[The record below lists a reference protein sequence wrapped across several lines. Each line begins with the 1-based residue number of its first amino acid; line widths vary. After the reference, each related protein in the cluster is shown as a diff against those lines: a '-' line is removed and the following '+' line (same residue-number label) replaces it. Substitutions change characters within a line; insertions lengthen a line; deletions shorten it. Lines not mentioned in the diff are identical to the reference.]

1 MMCKTTFLDSEF
13 DFTAD
18 TVRKTLKACMLGRT
32 GRNFDGAGALSL
44 KSCIEIFENAGATEF
59 I

>member
-1 MMCKTTFLDSEF
+1 MMSKTTFLDSEF